1 MENPYEDNS
10 EYSRDLEVEM
20 NLEQQKITREEIKQ
34 REIRKSNY
42 YKNEVDLDEPRL
54 RTLLIG

>member
-1 MENPYEDNS
+1 MENPYKDNS